1 MLGWIQAAM
10 QQNTIVQKIPKSA
23 IVGYKQ
29 WLQQSYSARSQVA
42 KKAKMIN
49 EIDLQ
54 QLLVTAQ

>member
-1 MLGWIQAAM
+1 LSQRLFG
-10 QQNTIVQKIPKSA
+10 QKFPNIA
-23 IVGYKQ
+23 IVVCKQ

>member
-1 MLGWIQAAM
+1 LSQILFG
-10 QQNTIVQKIPKSA
+10 QNLQKIVN
-23 IVGYKQ
+23 VGCKQ
-29 WLQQSYSARSQVA
+29 WLPQSYSARSQVA